1 MNSQKSSKF
10 SNRVKKNWIMFVR
23 RIIEPKVEKDFF
35 KGKVIVLLGVR
46 QVGKKTFVRNLE
58 LCVNHD
64 TL

>member
-1 MNSQKSSKF
+1 
-10 SNRVKKNWIMFVR
+10 MFVR